1 MPFSRGRELRGG
13 ADIEG
18 AMPPP
23 STDSPREPRPTG
35 EGERLLGLDVLRG
48 FALFGVM
55 LVNVEFWFRTT
66 PLRLA
71 QASARPQGLA
81 DRVVDVLLPV
91 LFEGRFMGLF
101 ALLFGAGL
109 AAQAERAAARG
120 GGGAGFLARRLGVL
134 FLLGVL
140 HVLLLWSGD
149 ILHLYAIVGLVLWA
163 VVLRRRPRTLAVALV
178 AVLVLPIVIATAVS
192 IARPAGAPPPATP
205 DDPALAARI
214 DALVQTVRHGSWTE
228 IARARL
234 QEYVEFLPK
243 RGFALGSSLLMASIG
258 VLAWKTGA
266 LARPHEHRRALRW
279 SLIVG
284 FTFGLGQAALHTAI
298 RLAPAL
304 GAITPLRRLVANC
317 LFAAQA
323 SAVLAYAAA
332 VLLLL
337 EQPRT
342 RRLLLPLAAAGRM
355 ALTNYLLQSVIGSL
369 VFFGFGLG
377 LYDRL
382 GLTAGALLVVAVYL
396 GQVALSNAWL
406 RRFRFGP
413 VEWAWRSL
421 AYGRAQPMR
430 APGAP
435 YGVGAPARR
444 TE

>member
-1 MPFSRGRELRGG
+1 M
-13 ADIEG
+13 
-18 AMPPP
+18 
-23 STDSPREPRPTG
+23 DSPRVAGPTG
-35 EGERLLGLDVLRG
+35 EGERLLTLDVLRG
-48 FALFGVM
+48 FALLGVM

-71 QASARPQGLA
+71 QAAARPGGVA
-81 DRVVDVLLPV
+81 DRIVDVLLPV
-91 LFEGRFMGLF
+91 LFEGRFLGLF

-109 AAQAERAAARG
+109 AAQVDREAARG
-120 GGGAGFLARRLGVL
+120 GRGGALLARRLGVL
-134 FLLGVL
+134 FLLGGL

-149 ILHLYAIVGLVLWA
+149 ILHLYAIAGLLLWA
-163 VVLRRRPRTLAVALV
+163 VVLRRRQRTLAVALGV
-178 AVLVLPIVIATAVS
+178 VLVLPIVIATAVS
-192 IARPAGAPPPATP
+192 IARPSAGPPPAAP

-214 DALVQTVRHGSWTE
+214 DALVQTMRHGSWTE

-234 QEYVEFLPK
+234 HEYVEFLPK
-243 RGFALGSSLLMASIG
+243 RGFALGSALLMGSIG
-258 VLAWKTGA
+258 VLAWRTGA
-266 LARPHEHRRALRW
+266 LARPREHRRALRW

-284 FTFGLGQAALHTAI
+284 YTFGLGQAALHTAI
-298 RLAPAL
+298 RRVPAL
-304 GAITPLRRLVANC
+304 EGFTLLRRLVANC

-323 SAVLAYAAA
+323 SMVLAYAAT

-337 EQPRT
+337 EQPGT

-369 VFFGFGLG
+369 IFFGFGLG

-382 GLTAGALLVVAVYL
+382 GLAAGALLVVAVYV

-413 VEWAWRSL
+413 VEWVWRSL

-430 APGAP
+430 AVAAPPPGA
-435 YGVGAPARR
+435 A
-444 TE
+444 